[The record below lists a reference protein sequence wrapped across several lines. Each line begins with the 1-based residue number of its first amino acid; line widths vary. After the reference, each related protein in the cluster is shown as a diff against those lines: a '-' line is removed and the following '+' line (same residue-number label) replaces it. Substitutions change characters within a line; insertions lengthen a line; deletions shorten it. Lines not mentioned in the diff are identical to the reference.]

1 MAKHRPRRRSVR
13 TKTAV
18 ALAGGALAVLPTVT
32 ASGLPVPLATTA
44 NTVAAGSNQPSV
56 DLPWLPPNVTL
67 PPIAVDGSLPQP
79 PTPLPLTVPG
89 FHVNTGSATPSGPL
103 GIPGS
108 MLKAYQNAADI
119 MSREQPGCHLDWALI
134 AAIGRIESN
143 HARGGYVDAK
153 GNTLEA
159 ILGPVLD
166 GSGPFAAIRDTDGG
180 KYDGNAVWDRAV
192 GATQFIPS
200 TWKSYASD
208 GNGDGVSDPNNV
220 YDETLATARYL
231 CSGGLDLSSDAMQ
244 RVAVRR
250 YNNSQSY
257 VDTVMAY
264 AAAYRGGVS
273 QLPDS
278 QVPIGAPPGPD
289 AVAAAAGSPL
299 GDPAPPPP
307 PVVTPPGTPTEL
319 PPSTTPG
326 DPSTTPTDPGTTP
339 TDPSTTPTDPSGTPS
354 GDTPPPSD
362 SSTPPSDP
370 PSSPPT
376 DPTTPTTPTTTP
388 DTTAPSGSN
397 QSSTGSDTTTPDP
410 TSTTPTS

>member
-1 MAKHRPRRRSVR
+1 MAKHRPRRKSVR
-13 TKTAV
+13 GKAAA
-18 ALAGGALAVLPTVT
+18 ALAGGALVVLPTMA
-32 ASGLPVPLATTA
+32 ASGLPTPLAAAPAPTA
-44 NTVAAGSNQPSV
+44 EGTSLPPVAS
-56 DLPWLPPNVTL
+56 PWLPPNIVL
-67 PPIAVDGSLPQP
+67 PPVAVDGSLPQP
-79 PTPLPLTVPG
+79 PTPMPLTVPG
-89 FHVNTGSATPSGPL
+89 FHVSTGSATPSGPL

-119 MSREQPGCHLDWALI
+119 MSREQPGCHLDWQLI

-143 HARGGYVDAK
+143 HARGGYVDAQ
-153 GNTLEA
+153 GNTLEP

-180 KYDGNAVWDRAV
+180 RYDGNALWDRAV

-200 TWKSYASD
+200 TWAGYASD
-208 GNGDGVSDPNNV
+208 GNGDGVSNPNNI

-273 QLPDS
+273 PLPDS

-289 AVAAAAGSPL
+289 AIAAAAGSPL

-307 PVVTPPGTPTEL
+307 PVVIPPGSPSQL

-326 DPSTTPTDPGTTP
+326 SPTTTPPATSTTS
-339 TDPSTTPTDPSGTPS
+339 PSDSS
-354 GDTPPPSD
+354 QTPPANSSTPPSSD
-362 SSTPPSDP
+362 SSTPPPGSSTPPADSTP
-370 PSSPPT
+370 PSSS
-376 DPTTPTTPTTTP
+376 TTTTTTP
-388 DTTAPSGSN
+388 SPSS
-397 QSSTGSDTTTPDP
+397 SDSSASTGSDTTTTPPPDT

>member
-1 MAKHRPRRRSVR
+1 MAKHRPRRKSVR
-13 TKTAV
+13 GKAAA
-18 ALAGGALAVLPTVT
+18 ALAGGALVVLPTMA
-32 ASGLPVPLATTA
+32 ASGLPTPLAAAPAPTA
-44 NTVAAGSNQPSV
+44 EGTSLPPVAS
-56 DLPWLPPNVTL
+56 PWLPPNIVL
-67 PPIAVDGSLPQP
+67 PPVAVDGSLPQP
-79 PTPLPLTVPG
+79 PTPMPLTVPG
-89 FHVNTGSATPSGPL
+89 FHVSTGSATPSGPL

-119 MSREQPGCHLDWALI
+119 MSREQPGCHLDWQLI

-143 HARGGYVDAK
+143 HARGGYVDAQ
-153 GNTLEA
+153 GNTLEP

-180 KYDGNAVWDRAV
+180 RYDGNALWDRAV

-200 TWKSYASD
+200 TWAGYASD
-208 GNGDGVSDPNNV
+208 GNGDGVSNPNNI

-273 QLPDS
+273 PLPDS
-278 QVPIGAPPGPD
+278 QVPIGAPPGPG
-289 AVAAAAGSPL
+289 AIAAAAGSPL
-299 GDPAPPPP
+299 GDPVPPPP
-307 PVVTPPGTPTEL
+307 PVVTPPGSPSQL

-326 DPSTTPTDPGTTP
+326 SPTTTPPATSTTS
-339 TDPSTTPTDPSGTPS
+339 PSDSS
-354 GDTPPPSD
+354 QTPPANSSTPPSSD
-362 SSTPPSDP
+362 SSTPPSSSSTPPADSTP
-370 PSSPPT
+370 PSSS
-376 DPTTPTTPTTTP
+376 TTTTTTTP
-388 DTTAPSGSN
+388 SPSS
-397 QSSTGSDTTTPDP
+397 SDSSASTGSDTTTTPP
-410 TSTTPTS
+410 PETTSTTPTS

>member
-1 MAKHRPRRRSVR
+1 MAKHRPRRKSVR
-13 TKTAV
+13 GKAAA
-18 ALAGGALAVLPTVT
+18 ALAGGALVVLPTVA
-32 ASGLPVPLATTA
+32 ASGLPVPLPAPA
-44 NTVAAGSNQPSV
+44 PAASDTSLPPLAV
-56 DLPWLPPNVTL
+56 PWLPPNIVL
-67 PPIAVDGSLPQP
+67 PPVAVDGSLPQP

-89 FHVNTGSATPSGPL
+89 YHVSAGSATPSGPL

-108 MLKAYQNAADI
+108 MLKAYRNAADI
-119 MSREQPGCHLDWALI
+119 MSREQPGCHLDWQLI

-143 HARGGYVDAK
+143 HARGGYVDAQ
-153 GNTLEA
+153 GNTLEP

-180 KYDGNAVWDRAV
+180 EFDGNAVWDRAV

-200 TWKSYASD
+200 TWAGYASD
-208 GNGDGVSDPNNV
+208 GNGDGVSDPNNI

-289 AVAAAAGSPL
+289 AIAAAAGSPL
-299 GDPAPPPP
+299 GNPAPPPA
-307 PVVTPPGTPTEL
+307 PVVTPPGSPTQL
-319 PPSTTPG
+319 PPSTTPSST
-326 DPSTTPTDPGTTP
+326 PSTTPTDS
-339 TDPSTTPTDPSGTPS
+339 STTPSDSGGT
-354 GDTPPPSD
+354 TPPSD
-362 SSTPPSDP
+362 SSTPATSDSSTPPTSDSSTPPPADSSAPPSD
-370 PSSPPT
+370 S
-376 DPTTPTTPTTTP
+376 TTPTTT
-388 DTTAPSGSN
+388 TSSSGSD
-397 QSSTGSDTTTPDP
+397 SSSATGSDTTTPP
-410 TSTTPTS
+410 ETTSTTPTS